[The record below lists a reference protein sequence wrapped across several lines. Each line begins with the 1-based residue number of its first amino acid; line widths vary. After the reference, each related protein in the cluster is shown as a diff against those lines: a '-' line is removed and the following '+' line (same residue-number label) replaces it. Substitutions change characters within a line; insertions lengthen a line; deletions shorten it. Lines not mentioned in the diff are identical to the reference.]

1 MLNHKENQRAKE
13 RKLAYLL
20 RHDTSYDFGN
30 HGWREVSDLVENH
43 GFSPDELISIVANS
57 NKQRFEFSDDK
68 RYIRARQGHS
78 VDVDVELAEAEP
90 PEFLYHGTV
99 AENLKSI
106 MELGL
111 SKMKRQHVHLFAD
124 ETTALKVGERHKGSA
139 VVLKIAAQKMQN
151 DGFRFFL
158 SRNNVWLTEA
168 VPTKY
173 IEINNK
179 LNNDSE

>member
-1 MLNHKENQRAKE
+1 MIKHKENQITKE

-20 RHDTSYDFGN
+20 RHDKSYDFGN

-99 AENLKSI
+99 EENLKSI

-124 ETTALKVGERHKGSA
+124 ETTALQVGERHKGSA
-139 VVLKIAAQKMQN
+139 VGGVKN
-151 DGFRFFL
+151 R
-158 SRNNVWLTEA
+158 STENA
-168 VPTKY
+168 
-173 IEINNK
+173 E
-179 LNNDSE
+179 